1 MVLLSGETWIAD
13 CGQDCRVDVGS
24 AAFAVGKIAKMPRPK
39 MLRRILALGCALG
52 LGLAPGC
59 ARPRTTQPP
68 VAAETLSD
76 PGFLAYLT
84 EIPVVTVDE
93 AYRAMLIL
101 ADGQDDSESFD
112 LRREKLESRGIARPA
127 WNLQPK
133 NVIDV
138 GSVSFMICRICQIR
152 GGVNLRLF
160 GEAGLGDRRY
170 AMRELIY
177 RGILE
182 DAVDYQYVTGS
193 TMFALVRKADAYME
207 ETGLYESPVELSDE
221 TDRDEKGELI
231 VPPPA
236 SPAADAGA

>member
-1 MVLLSGETWIAD
+1 MTARRKATVAALLCLGPT
-13 CGQDCRVDVGS
+13 
-24 AAFAVGKIAKMPRPK
+24 
-39 MLRRILALGCALG
+39 LGCAG
-52 LGLAPGC
+52 
-59 ARPRTTQPP
+59 PRTTPP
-68 VAAETLSD
+68 VVPPETLSD

-101 ADGQDDSESFD
+101 ADGQDGSVSFQE
-112 LRREKLESRGIARPA
+112 RREKLESRGIARPA
-127 WNLQPK
+127 WELQPE

-138 GSVSFMICRICQIR
+138 GSVSYMICRICRIN
-152 GGVNLRLF
+152 GGVNMRLF
-160 GEAGLGDRRY
+160 GEAGFGDRRY

-193 TMFALVRKADAYME
+193 TMFALMRKADAYME
-207 ETGLYESPVELSDE
+207 ETGVYESPVELSDE

-231 VPPPA
+231 VPPPVN
-236 SPAADAGA
+236 PAADAGA